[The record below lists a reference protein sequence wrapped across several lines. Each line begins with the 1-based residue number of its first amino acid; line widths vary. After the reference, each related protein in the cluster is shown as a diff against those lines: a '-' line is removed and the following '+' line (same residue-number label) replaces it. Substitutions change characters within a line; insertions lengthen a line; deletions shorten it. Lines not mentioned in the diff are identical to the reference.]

1 MRSMPAQ
8 SASTTPPSSLP
19 PASILI
25 RRALARKCP
34 VCGRGAIFQSHFHM
48 NRECPNCHVTFW
60 KDPGESLGA
69 MYVDYAV
76 ATVAFLVVW
85 LTLDFTTHLSDPTQV
100 AIVAPIAVAAILI
113 FYPLSRSIWTVLV
126 YISGGIEKPKMRA
139 IRGGKAL

>member
-1 MRSMPAQ
+1 MAVP
-8 SASTTPPSSLP
+8 STKTPPTDALPPSST
-19 PASILI
+19 LI

-34 VCGRGAIFQSHFHM
+34 VCGRGDIFATHFRM
-48 NRECPNCHVTFW
+48 NRSCPNCHVVFW

-76 ATVAFLVVW
+76 ATVAFLIAW
-85 LTLDFTTHLSDPTQV
+85 FILDWTTQLSDPVQV
-100 AIVAPIAVAAILI
+100 AIVAPIAVASILI

-139 IRGGKAL
+139 IRGGKPL